1 MPVHDDDFEYP
12 EITDFTGWEVGRYAP
27 KPGEGLDIRVIGAV
41 EYSLRLIPSNKVV
54 GRFAS
59 THEAWPAVLSELDRG
74 IPARLL
80 VLDWHGRTARAGESP
95 RGGCLRLSPGPGS
108 GGSRSTSRFGPRS
121 ERRARRP
128 S

>member
-1 MPVHDDDFEYP
+1 MPTHDDDFEIP
-12 EITDFTGWEVGRYAP
+12 EITDFTGWEVGRYAR

-54 GRFAS
+54 GRFPS
-59 THEAWPAVLSELDRG
+59 TFEAWPAVLTELDRG

-80 VLDWHGRTARAGESP
+80 VLDWHLANGKRGRVSSGRLLAFLAR
-95 RGGCLRLSPGPGS
+95 S
-108 GGSRSTSRFGPRS
+108 GIGTLDVEEPV
-121 ERRARRP
+121 RAV